1 VIAEWFSASR
11 TVPGWASLIT
21 AISLFSG
28 CQLLM
33 LGVIGEYLG
42 RTYLTVS
49 SKPQSLVRSITSH
62 QPKEQ

>member
-1 VIAEWFSASR
+1 
-11 TVPGWASLIT
+11 
-21 AISLFSG
+21 
-28 CQLLM
+28 M

-62 QPKEQ
+62 QPENHSPPAVQT